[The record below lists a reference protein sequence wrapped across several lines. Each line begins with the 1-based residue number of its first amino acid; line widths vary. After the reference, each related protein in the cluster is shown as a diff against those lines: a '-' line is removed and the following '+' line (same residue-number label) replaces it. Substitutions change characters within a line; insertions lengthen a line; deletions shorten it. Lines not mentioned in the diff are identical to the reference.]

1 MGINGYGEV
10 PEGTGEG
17 TGGDKQ
23 VQVGTRGYRQVC
35 GGYKRVHTS
44 TGRYREGTGG
54 YREGTGRA
62 DATAGSISFSLSSHQ
77 RRRRC
82 GSCSLCLE
90 QMATRRGCLLEL
102 ERRTH

>member
-10 PEGTGEG
+10 PVGTGKG

-44 TGRYREGTGG
+44 TGKVQGGYRRVQAGTGG
-54 YREGTGRA
+54 YREGRRYSWKHQFQSVLTS
-62 DATAGSISFSLSSHQ
+62 TAQTLRFLQ
-77 RRRRC
+77 PVP
-82 GSCSLCLE
+82 
-90 QMATRRGCLLEL
+90 
-102 ERRTH
+102 